1 MAPHA
6 LPPAWSALLCG
17 LRDAFGRSRG
27 TLADA
32 WDLTLACLDDR
43 TACTVAPRDDL

>member
-6 LPPAWSALLCG
+6 LPPAWSALLG
-17 LRDAFGRSRG
+17 GQRDAFGPSRG

-32 WDLTLACLDDR
+32 WFSR
-43 TACTVAPRDDL
+43 